1 MEARVLIIAMVVF
14 TCGHCGES
22 VQKPKVEKHYL
33 TKCRN
38 RNPNLSCMDCFKDFL
53 GHDYE
58 AHIKC
63 VTEEERYSGKGF
75 VSKEKKG
82 EKKQNAWVEMLQ
94 GVLEEQKTAS
104 KNVLRII
111 ETISKHNNT
120 PRKKPKF
127 INFVKNVCGN
137 KTNPKD
143 IDQAWDLISVKL
155 SALSN
160 ANNRN
165 QNKPNDAPA
174 TDKSE
179 ENGGDDE
186 QKSEKENG
194 VPNNEEEQ
202 NGDDKQQNGVDDEQQ
217 NGDTEQ
223 VDKKKLTK
231 KQRKE
236 EKKHKKYEAE
246 LQSAG
251 VPHSEDVE
259 EEETENKKGK
269 KKKTKSESA
278 NGDEDNQSDGKN
290 KNKKRKRQDTVNS
303 VNGQQEAADITDENN
318 PIEPVAP
325 ATGKT
330 QKKKIKMDEDEEAD
344 ESICLHDQN
353 VAKIGELAVTSDKF
367 NWHAVIISLL
377 EKKGELPFKRLQK
390 KVLGE
395 YSEATGR
402 DVDDRIADKFIKK
415 LKSAPNVRVDK
426 NRVLLID

>member
-1 MEARVLIIAMVVF
+1 MFYFIAMVVF

-22 VQKPKVEKHYL
+22 VQKPKVEKHYM
-33 TKCRN
+33 TICRN

-53 GHDYE
+53 GQDYE
-58 AHIKC
+58 SHIKC
-63 VTEEERYSGKGF
+63 ITEEERYSGKGF

-94 GVLEEQKTAS
+94 SVLDEQKSAPR
-104 KNVLRII
+104 NVLRII

-127 INFVKNVCGN
+127 INFVKNVCGQ

-155 SALSN
+155 TALSN
-160 ANNRN
+160 ANSRN
-165 QNKPNDAPA
+165 QNQKKDVTEEEKPQTSTIEETDEKPEENDIENEEA
-174 TDKSE
+174 E
-179 ENGGDDE
+179 ENGVDG
-186 QKSEKENG
+186 NG
-194 VPNNEEEQ
+194 VVEGNGEAVQNEEEGAG
-202 NGDDKQQNGVDDEQQ
+202 N
-217 NGDTEQ
+217 
-223 VDKKKLTK
+223 KKKSK

-246 LQSAG
+246 LQSAAAPPEE
-251 VPHSEDVE
+251 V
-259 EEETENKKGK
+259 EEETETKKGK
-269 KKKTKSESA
+269 KKKNRTESV
-278 NGDEDNQSDGKN
+278 NGEENVQPEGKN
-290 KNKKRKRQDTVNS
+290 GKNKKRKRQDTVNS
-303 VNGQQEAADITDENN
+303 VNGAQEVADNGMEVEAA
-318 PIEPVAP
+318 V
-325 ATGKT
+325 ATGKA
-330 QKKKIKMDEDEEAD
+330 QKKKSKTAQEEEEEAE

-353 VAKIGELAVTSDKF
+353 VAKIGELAVSDKF
-367 NWHAVIISLL
+367 NWHAVIISVLQ
-377 EKKGELPFKRLQK
+377 KKGNELPFKRLQK

-402 DVDDRIADKFIKK
+402 EVDDRIADKFIKK

>member
-1 MEARVLIIAMVVF
+1 MVVF

-33 TKCRN
+33 TICRN

-53 GHDYE
+53 GQDYE
-58 AHIKC
+58 SHIKC
-63 VTEEERYSGKGF
+63 ITEEERYSGKGF

-94 GVLEEQKTAS
+94 SVLDEQKSAPR
-104 KNVLRII
+104 NVLRII

-127 INFVKNVCGN
+127 VNFVKNVCGQ

-155 SALSN
+155 VALSN

-165 QNKPNDAPA
+165 QNQKKDDSVAEDKKPQNGTIEE
-174 TDKSE
+174 TDEKSE
-179 ENGGDDE
+179 ENGI
-186 QKSEKENG
+186 
-194 VPNNEEEQ
+194 EQ
-202 NGDDKQQNGVDDEQQ
+202 NGDTKENGEEQQ
-217 NGDTEQ
+217 NGEEEA
-223 VDKKKLTK
+223 VVKKLTK
-231 KQRKE
+231 KQKKE

-246 LQSAG
+246 LQSAAA
-251 VPHSEDVE
+251 PLPE
-259 EEETENKKGK
+259 EEEEEEVESKKGK
-269 KKKTKSESA
+269 KKKNRTESM
-278 NGDEDNQSDGKN
+278 NGDENNQTEGKN
-290 KNKKRKRQDTVNS
+290 GKNKKRKRQDTVNS
-303 VNGQQEAADITDENN
+303 VNGNQEPMENGAEPVEAA
-318 PIEPVAP
+318 VA

-330 QKKKIKMDEDEEAD
+330 QKKKSKTEDEDAE

-353 VAKIGELAVTSDKF
+353 VAKIGELAVSSDKF
-367 NWHAVIISLL
+367 NWHAVIISVL
-377 EKKGELPFKRLQK
+377 EKKGNELPFKRLQK

-402 DVDDRIADKFIKK
+402 EVDDRIADKFIKK

>member
-1 MEARVLIIAMVVF
+1 MVVF

-33 TKCRN
+33 TICRN

-53 GHDYE
+53 GQDYE
-58 AHIKC
+58 SHIKC
-63 VTEEERYSGKGF
+63 ITEEERYSGKGF

-94 GVLEEQKTAS
+94 SVLDEQKSAPR
-104 KNVLRII
+104 NVLRII

-127 INFVKNVCGN
+127 VNFVKNVCGQ

-155 SALSN
+155 VALSN

-165 QNKPNDAPA
+165 QNQKKDDSVAEEKKPQNGTIEE
-174 TDKSE
+174 TDEKSEEKSE
-179 ENGGDDE
+179 ENGI
-186 QKSEKENG
+186 
-194 VPNNEEEQ
+194 EQ
-202 NGDDKQQNGVDDEQQ
+202 NGDTKENGEEQQ
-217 NGDTEQ
+217 NGEEEA

-231 KQRKE
+231 KQKKE

-246 LQSAG
+246 LQSAAA
-251 VPHSEDVE
+251 PLPE
-259 EEETENKKGK
+259 EEEEEVESKKGK
-269 KKKTKSESA
+269 KKKNRTESM
-278 NGDEDNQSDGKN
+278 NGDENTQTEGKN
-290 KNKKRKRQDTVNS
+290 GKNKKRKRQDTVNS
-303 VNGQQEAADITDENN
+303 VNGNQEPMENGAEPVEAA
-318 PIEPVAP
+318 VA

-330 QKKKIKMDEDEEAD
+330 QKKKSKTEDEDAE

-353 VAKIGELAVTSDKF
+353 VAKIGELAVSSDKF
-367 NWHAVIISLL
+367 NWHAVIISVL
-377 EKKGELPFKRLQK
+377 EKKGNELPFKRLQK

-402 DVDDRIADKFIKK
+402 EVDDRIADKFIKK

>member
-1 MEARVLIIAMVVF
+1 MFYFIAMVVF

-22 VQKPKVEKHYL
+22 VQKPKVEKHYM
-33 TKCRN
+33 TICRN

-53 GHDYE
+53 GQDYE
-58 AHIKC
+58 SHIKC
-63 VTEEERYSGKGF
+63 ITEEERYSGKGF

-94 GVLEEQKTAS
+94 SVLDEQKSAPR
-104 KNVLRII
+104 NVLRII

-127 INFVKNVCGN
+127 INFVKNVCGQ

-155 SALSN
+155 TALSN

-165 QNKPNDAPA
+165 QNQKKDVTEEEKPQTSTIEE
-174 TDKSE
+174 TDEKPE
-179 ENGGDDE
+179 ENDIE
-186 QKSEKENG
+186 NEEAEENENG
-194 VPNNEEEQ
+194 VVEGNGEAVQNEEEGAG
-202 NGDDKQQNGVDDEQQ
+202 N
-217 NGDTEQ
+217 
-223 VDKKKLTK
+223 KKKSK

-246 LQSAG
+246 LQSAAA
-251 VPHSEDVE
+251 PPEEVE
-259 EEETENKKGK
+259 EEVETKKGK
-269 KKKTKSESA
+269 KKKNRTESV
-278 NGDEDNQSDGKN
+278 NGEENVQTEGKN
-290 KNKKRKRQDTVNS
+290 GKNKKRKRQDTVNS
-303 VNGQQEAADITDENN
+303 VNGAQEVADNGMEVEAA
-318 PIEPVAP
+318 V
-325 ATGKT
+325 ATGKA
-330 QKKKIKMDEDEEAD
+330 QKKKSKTAQEEEEEAE

-353 VAKIGELAVTSDKF
+353 VAKIGELAVSDKF
-367 NWHAVIISLL
+367 NWHAVIISVLQ
-377 EKKGELPFKRLQK
+377 KKGNELPFKRLQK

-402 DVDDRIADKFIKK
+402 EVDDRIADKFIKK